1 MKHIKLSKAIMNAID
16 NPETDFDIEIELGGF
31 PAFIAKDEFGD
42 FKTPNGTRFMIGFY
56 NPNEYTLKVN
66 F

>member
-1 MKHIKLSKAIMNAID
+1 MNAID